1 MQDKARQQ
9 ILSVIE
15 QYVGRPLSKKDVETI
30 DFIRD
35 GLQFDDN
42 LTDYLVQYCV
52 ELGKKQFSYI
62 KAVARDWHERG
73 ITTVEV
79 AVAQAEKFQTAKRER
94 TEKKV
99 ARSVK
104 STPMEQYKN
113 FPQNRYDFAA
123 LEAQVVQNL
132 RA

>member
-123 LEAQVVQNL
+123 LETQVVQNL